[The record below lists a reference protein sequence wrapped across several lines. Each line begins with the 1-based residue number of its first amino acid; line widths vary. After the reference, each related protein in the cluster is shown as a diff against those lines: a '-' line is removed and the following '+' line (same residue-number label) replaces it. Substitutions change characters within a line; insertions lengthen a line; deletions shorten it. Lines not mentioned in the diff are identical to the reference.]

1 MYTHKISYSHEPRY
15 QTFGKDYG
23 FLSFHKNMAK
33 NIGKKW
39 VKMLLINRV
48 KNFLIMLNNLLQ
60 ILLRLHKKNSKRQM
74 QK

>member
-1 MYTHKISYSHEPRY
+1 MYTHKMSYSHEPRH
-15 QTFGKDYG
+15 QKFGKDYG
-23 FLSFHKNMAK
+23 FLSFDKNMAK